1 LREIFVHLISYKVPT
16 TRISKDFQ
24 LSRASVYRILNSIS
38 VRDPLK
44 DEITDIA
51 LDNPSFGYRRIHALL
66 RQKGIHVNHKK
77 VYRIY
82 TQLDLQR
89 PANISKKIH
98 LNRSSHHLTQP
109 EFPGHVW
116 SADFIERMVRGRK
129 FRVFVIIDD
138 YTRRIMGY
146 HLAFSITGQK
156 VLDVF
161 ENSIAT
167 YSRPRV
173 FRTDNG
179 PEFKYNHLNLFLS
192 NGRIKHEFIQVGRPY
207 QNPFSEGFNSRFSDE
222 CLKRYDFSLMPV
234 EEITS
239 VITKW
244 LEWYNYQRPHSAIN
258 YEVPVRYHIRAY

>member
-1 LREIFVHLISYKVPT
+1 VSVN
-16 TRISKDFQ
+16 RISKDFH
-24 LSRASVYRILNSIS
+24 LSRSTIYRLLNPVP
-38 VRDPLK
+38 VRDALK
-44 DEITDIA
+44 EEIKSIA
-51 LDNPSFGYRRIHALL
+51 LDNPAFGYRRIHVLL
-66 RQKGIHVNHKK
+66 KQKGIHVNHKR

-82 TQLDLQR
+82 TQLNLQR

-109 EFPGHVW
+109 VFPGHVW
-116 SADFIERMVRGRK
+116 SADFIERMLRGRK
-129 FRVFVIIDD
+129 FRAFVIIDD
-138 YTRRIMGY
+138 YTKRIMGY
-146 HLAFSITGQK
+146 YLAFSIPGQR

-161 ENSIAT
+161 ENSIAI

-179 PEFKYNHLNLFLS
+179 PEFRYNRLNLFLE
-192 NGRIKHEFIQVGRPY
+192 NARIKHEFIQVGKPY

-222 CLKRYDFSLMPV
+222 CLKRYDFSLMSV
-234 EEITS
+234 EEIKS

-258 YEVPVRYHIRAY
+258 YEFPVKYHIRAY

>member
-1 LREIFVHLISYKVPT
+1 MSEIFVHLIFYHVPI

-24 LSRASVYRILNSIS
+24 ISRATVYRILNSNS
-38 VRDPLK
+38 VKDSLE
-44 DEITDIA
+44 DEITHIA

-66 RQKGIHVNHKK
+66 KQKGIHVNHKK

-82 TQLDLQR
+82 TQLSLQR
-89 PANISKKIH
+89 HANISKKIH
-98 LNRSSHHLTQP
+98 TNHSPHTLTQP
-109 EFPGHVW
+109 LFAGHVW
-116 SADFIERMVRGRK
+116 SADFIERIVMGRK

-146 HLAFSITGQK
+146 YMGFSIPGQR

-173 FRTDNG
+173 FKTDNG
-179 PEFKYNHLNLFLS
+179 PEFRCNCLNLFLE
-192 NGRIKHEFIQVGRPY
+192 NGRIKHEFIQVGKPY

-222 CLKRYDFSLMPV
+222 CLNRYDFSLMSV
-234 EEITS
+234 DEIKS
-239 VITKW
+239 AITKW

-258 YEVPVRYHIRAY
+258 YEVPVKYHIHAC